1 MIWGGR
7 SECNFGGD
15 CLSPVADREDEV
27 DMDEIERILY
37 YRFHSRSLPIRAL
50 TRFQYAKE
58 KHDKLEAC
66 DDQLLLAT
74 LGDAI
79 LKAAL
84 TDIFF
89 KSGYENSDQVTK
101 TREKIEKKEP
111 LARRAKELGIG
122 KHIILGH
129 GEKKQQV
136 QEEER
141 VLAETLEAL
150 IAAIYLDS
158 DFERTS
164 DVVARLFEVPPL
176 SQACRK

>member
-1 MIWGGR
+1 MDLK
-7 SECNFGGD
+7 E
-15 CLSPVADREDEV
+15 DRIDEV
-27 DMDEIERILY
+27 NVDEIQEILDY
-37 YRFHSRSLPIRAL
+37 QFHSRSLPIRAL

-58 KHDKLEAC
+58 KRDKLEEC

-89 KSGYENSDQVTK
+89 ESGYEDSDQVTK
-101 TREKIEKKEP
+101 AREKIEKKKP
-111 LARRAKELGIG
+111 LARRAKDLGIG
-122 KHIILGH
+122 KHIVLGI
-129 GEKKQQV
+129 GEKKQEV

-158 DFERTS
+158 DFGKTKNI
-164 DVVARLFEVPPL
+164 VAGLFKDRLADMQKKRRFEN
-176 SQACRK
+176 K